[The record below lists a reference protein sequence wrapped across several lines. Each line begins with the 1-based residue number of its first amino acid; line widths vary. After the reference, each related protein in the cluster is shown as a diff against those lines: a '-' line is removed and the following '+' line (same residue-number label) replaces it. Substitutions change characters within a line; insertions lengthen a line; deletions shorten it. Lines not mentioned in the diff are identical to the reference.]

1 MEENGSHGN
10 IDGGK
15 GAQDF
20 ASKGGDYSWQLKG
33 KTTNLEKMG
42 RKSKDEE

>member
-1 MEENGSHGN
+1 M
-10 IDGGK
+10 GK

-42 RKSKDEE
+42 RKSKYEEPHWQLERQH